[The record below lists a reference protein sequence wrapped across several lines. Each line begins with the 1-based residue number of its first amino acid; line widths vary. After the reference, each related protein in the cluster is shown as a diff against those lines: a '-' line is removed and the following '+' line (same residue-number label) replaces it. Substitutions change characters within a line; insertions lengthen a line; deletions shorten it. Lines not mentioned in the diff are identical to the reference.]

1 MIANSLERI
10 NPELAGG
17 NEIAGDQTLRL
28 HLERYH
34 YAGKHLLPGA
44 VADIACGVGYGSSLL
59 IKEYGDKISNISAVD
74 NDAASID
81 FAKTKYQHP
90 KISFIHEDATRFRAK
105 YALQN
110 VVSLETIEHL
120 PDPVSFIKHISA
132 QLVSGGRFITS
143 VPITPSMD
151 ANPYHLH
158 DFTSSGFRKMFQ
170 AQGFKELNSFVQVQK
185 FNPFALADKKEE
197 RTKDLRKNI
206 IGYYIK
212 NPYKFFLRLRSVFVD
227 GFSNKYLVAVF
238 EKL

>member
-10 NPELAGG
+10 NPELSGG
-17 NEIAGDQTLRL
+17 TEIAGDQTLRL

-34 YAGKHLLPGA
+34 YAGKHLIPGT

-59 IKEYGDKISNISAVD
+59 VTHYGEKISHILAVD

-90 KISFIHEDATRFRAK
+90 KISFILGDATKFRSSQAF
-105 YALQN
+105 QN
-110 VVSLETIEHL
+110 IVSLETIEHL
-120 PDPVSFIKHISA
+120 PDPVSFIKHISE

-158 DFTSSGFRKMFQ
+158 DFTSSRFKKMFV
-170 AQGFKELNSFVQVQK
+170 AEGFKELDSFVQLQK
-185 FNPFALADKKEE
+185 FNPFALAGKKEE
-197 RTKDLRKNI
+197 RSKDLRKNI
-206 IGYYIK
+206 IGYYFK
-212 NPYKFFLRLRSVFVD
+212 NPGKFFLRLRSIFVD